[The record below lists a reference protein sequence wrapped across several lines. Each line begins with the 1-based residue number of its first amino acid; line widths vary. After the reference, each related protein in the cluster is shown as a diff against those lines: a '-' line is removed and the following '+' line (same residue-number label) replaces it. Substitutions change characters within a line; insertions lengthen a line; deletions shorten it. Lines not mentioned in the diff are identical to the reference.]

1 MNIETMA
8 RALFTRAAEVRDG
21 DGDGYVND
29 GTPQERLAS
38 EWDRKLKGLRN
49 RRGENKDGVS
59 MAVTETPEFKA
70 WFGDSKVVDEN
81 GKPQI
86 LYHATTSDFTEFSN
100 PYAESNITMASSSPE
115 YTNLH
120 ISGQGKHSR
129 SMPIFVQAER
139 PLDLREIPS
148 RRGDA
153 RNRIIDV
160 LKWDAD
166 EGTQERQDAV
176 KAISAKLEYERDA
189 YAIVNRS
196 FRSKAMRDL
205 LYKAGYDS
213 IVMNDHR
220 ENVDE
225 STGKMKDVE
234 AQTWVVFNPRQ
245 IKSATGNSGRFD
257 RESADIS
264 KSLFS
269 IAAMFKAADIRD
281 GDGDGIIYDG
291 TPQERMA
298 RQGGPEID
306 WDLFKTRH
314 NQALA
319 DGRTIHNVSAEEYLK
334 IINPDDKIHSSDLFG
349 DGEPKDYQEEWKPS
363 DFPILLQE
371 KDGVEYRMSG
381 EQIQYVKYDD
391 NDNIVRDSRGLAEY
405 LSDDEAR
412 QMGRAIREVS
422 IKAFDKETGKYLGYV
437 GDSFG
442 AVELE
447 VLKRGRGR
455 GIGSELSYL
464 NRKLNPFKQSGGFSP
479 EGKALA
485 EKAYW
490 RIVNGGMPAELVDA
504 LREMKALNQQ
514 LADRYAEKVRPLM
527 KEKWDIQGDET
538 ATTEQRIEKAKA
550 AERAV
555 EEMEQWERETWG
567 PVVNEYAAKIK
578 QIRSRV
584 PKPLTATTMK
594 AISETT
600 RIAEEVSDEEFI
612 ELIKNEIEVMQ
623 QLDEQELG
631 NASAGMFKSVD
642 IRDGDGDG
650 LIYDGTHLERPVNTQ
665 AKDLIDGQSIVIP
678 ESFTYGKIEDAKVE
692 SIEDGKIAIY
702 RSYVSGDGTPTKHVL
717 AEGTQKEIRLLLNDL
732 AGVLDHPADSGN
744 PVLDAALSGRA
755 EYLGRGH
762 GGVVFGVGDKVVKA
776 SSIVPFHW
784 NNGLR
789 NEKGAND
796 KLMQE
801 AEIVEEL
808 KSAGVPGVLPLEV
821 IEHDGR
827 VFAIR
832 DKISLDGIDQQAI
845 DDAGKALQV
854 MHDAG
859 YATHDQIQ
867 IGMGSDGKFRFFD
880 VSEATKIDPKSPY
893 AREDMDSDHSS
904 LKRFAEK
911 LGLKHENPRDLY
923 ADVKLEKAI
932 TDALT
937 YREGKTDAGGYR
949 DHEMALREAL
959 HRMKTMMPDT
969 LSFYEEE
976 TKKLIAEMRDG
987 WRAIS
992 AAEKAAKAAT

>member
-1 MNIETMA
+1 MNEFVEPPFQGTDEETADWVQLLPTNSQVASM
-8 RALFTRAAEVRDG
+8 LFIRAAEVRDG

-29 GTPQERLAS
+29 GTPQEQLAS

-59 MAVTETPEFKA
+59 LAVTETPEFKA

-81 GKPQI
+81 GKPLI
-86 LYHATTSDFTEFSN
+86 VYHGGKTEFREFRDDRVGSSN
-100 PYAESNITMASSSPE
+100 DFGFAGAGHYFMDDPEWASGYAESDYDESKGHRPNVMPVYLSIQNPLIVDSYEKVKIAAGVDPRRNTAASRSDSFDIQNRLREKGYDGVIVRSTGVSEYVAFEASS
-115 YTNLH
+115 
-120 ISGQGKHSR
+120 
-129 SMPIFVQAER
+129 
-139 PLDLREIPS
+139 
-148 RRGDA
+148 
-153 RNRIIDV
+153 
-160 LKWDAD
+160 
-166 EGTQERQDAV
+166 
-176 KAISAKLEYERDA
+176 
-189 YAIVNRS
+189 
-196 FRSKAMRDL
+196 
-205 LYKAGYDS
+205 
-213 IVMNDHR
+213 
-220 ENVDE
+220 
-225 STGKMKDVE
+225 
-234 AQTWVVFNPRQ
+234 

-269 IAAMFKAADIRD
+269 IA
-281 GDGDGIIYDG
+281 
-291 TPQERMA
+291 
-298 RQGGPEID
+298 
-306 WDLFKTRH
+306 
-314 NQALA
+314 
-319 DGRTIHNVSAEEYLK
+319 
-334 IINPDDKIHSSDLFG
+334 
-349 DGEPKDYQEEWKPS
+349 
-363 DFPILLQE
+363 
-371 KDGVEYRMSG
+371 
-381 EQIQYVKYDD
+381 
-391 NDNIVRDSRGLAEY
+391 
-405 LSDDEAR
+405 
-412 QMGRAIREVS
+412 
-422 IKAFDKETGKYLGYV
+422 
-437 GDSFG
+437 
-442 AVELE
+442 
-447 VLKRGRGR
+447 
-455 GIGSELSYL
+455 
-464 NRKLNPFKQSGGFSP
+464 
-479 EGKALA
+479 
-485 EKAYW
+485 
-490 RIVNGGMPAELVDA
+490 
-504 LREMKALNQQ
+504 
-514 LADRYAEKVRPLM
+514 
-527 KEKWDIQGDET
+527 
-538 ATTEQRIEKAKA
+538 TT
-550 AERAV
+550 
-555 EEMEQWERETWG
+555 
-567 PVVNEYAAKIK
+567 
-578 QIRSRV
+578 
-584 PKPLTATTMK
+584 
-594 AISETT
+594 
-600 RIAEEVSDEEFI
+600 
-612 ELIKNEIEVMQ
+612 
-623 QLDEQELG
+623 
-631 NASAGMFKSVD
+631 FKSVD

-650 LIYDGTHLERPVNTQ
+650 LIYDGTHLERAVNTQ

-717 AEGTQKEIRLLLNDL
+717 AEGTQKEIKLLLNDL

-762 GGVVFGVGDKVVKA
+762 GGVVFGVGNKVVKA

-796 KLMQE
+796 KLIQE
-801 AEIVEEL
+801 AEIIDEL

-937 YREGKTDAGGYR
+937 YKEGKTDAGGYR

-992 AAEKAAKAAT
+992 AAEKAAKAAK